1 MSMKRLLLSF
11 ALCIASTA
19 SLSQSFPA
27 KPVTIVVP
35 YPAGGSSDATTRAIA
50 QKLSDLWG
58 QPVLTDNRPGA
69 ATMIGTQYVAKAP
82 ADGHTVLF
90 VTDSFAVNP
99 ALYSKVQYDPAKD
112 FAPVTAIAHLNQVLV
127 VHSAVPANT
136 LKELVDYARA
146 NPGKLNYG
154 SYGAGSPP
162 HLAIE
167 LLKHVT
173 GANLVHIPYKGI
185 APLSADLIA
194 GTVQVSVYGVFTTLP
209 HAKAGRIRPLAIDGE
224 KRSPLLPQ
232 VPTFSEAGF
241 PELRAPAW
249 WGFVVPAG
257 TPQAVVAKLHRDVN
271 AVIAEREFRDTRLV
285 ANGLDPVGNTPQEFA
300 ALIQDTAGRWGR
312 FIRESNLRVD

>member
-1 MSMKRLLLSF
+1 MKRFLLCF
-11 ALCIASTA
+11 ALVVASTT
-19 SLSQSFPA
+19 LLGQTFPA

-99 ALYSKVQYDPAKD
+99 ALYSKVQYDPVKD

-127 VHSAVPANT
+127 VNSAVPANT
-136 LKELVDYARA
+136 LKELVDYAKA

-185 APLSADLIA
+185 APLSTDLIA
-194 GTVQVSVYGVFTTLP
+194 GTVQLSVYGVFTTLP
-209 HAKAGRIRPLAIDGE
+209 HAKAGRIRPLAIDGD

-241 PELRAPAW
+241 PEMRAPAW

-257 TPQAVVAKLHRDVN
+257 TPPSVVAKLHRDVN
-271 AVIAEREFRDTRLV
+271 AVIAEREFRDTRLI
-285 ANGLDPVGNTPQEFA
+285 ANGLDPIGNTPEAFA
-300 ALIQDTAGRWGR
+300 ALIQDTAERWGR

>member
-1 MSMKRLLLSF
+1 
-11 ALCIASTA
+11 
-19 SLSQSFPA
+19 
-27 KPVTIVVP
+27 VTIVVP
-35 YPAGGSSDATTRAIA
+35 YPAGGSSDATTRALA
-50 QKLSDLWG
+50 QRLSEIWG

-99 ALYSKVQYDPAKD
+99 ALYRNVQYDPVKD
-112 FAPVTAIAHLNQVLV
+112 FAPVTALAHLNQLLV
-127 VHSAVPANT
+127 VNSAVPANT
-136 LKELVDYARA
+136 LKEFVAYAKA

-167 LLKHVT
+167 LLKYVT
-173 GANLVHIPYKGI
+173 GIDLVHIPYKGI
-185 APLSADLIA
+185 APLTTDLLA
-194 GTVQVSVYGVFTTLP
+194 GTVQVSIYGVFTTLP
-209 HAKAGRIRPLAIDGE
+209 HAKTGRIRPLAIDGD
-224 KRSPLLPQ
+224 KRSLLLPQ

-249 WGFVVPAG
+249 WGLVVPAG
-257 TPQAVVAKLHRDVN
+257 TPPAAIARLHRDVN
-271 AVIAEREFRDTRLV
+271 SVIAEREFRETRLI
-285 ANGLDPVGNTPQEFA
+285 ANGLDPIGNTPEEFA
-300 ALIQDTAGRWGR
+300 VMIRDTAERWGK

>member
-1 MSMKRLLLSF
+1 MNMRALLSF
-11 ALCIASTA
+11 FLLWLPLTVLA
-19 SLSQSFPA
+19 QPFPG

-35 YPAGGSSDATTRAIA
+35 YPAGGSSDATTRALG
-50 QKLSDLWG
+50 QKLSESWG
-58 QPVLTDNRPGA
+58 QPVLIDNRPGA

-82 ADGHTVLF
+82 GDGHTILF

-99 ALYSKVQYDPAKD
+99 ALYKKVQYDPVKD
-112 FAPVTAIAHLNQVLV
+112 FAPVTAIAHLNQLLV
-127 VHSAVPANT
+127 VNSAVPAQT
-136 LKELVDYARA
+136 LKELIDYAKA

-185 APLSADLIA
+185 APLTTDLIA
-194 GTVQVSVYGVFTTLP
+194 GTVQVSIYGVFTTLP
-209 HAKAGRIRPLAIDGE
+209 HYKAGRIRPLAIDGD
-224 KRSPLLPQ
+224 KRAPLLPQ

-249 WGFVVPAG
+249 WGLVVPAG
-257 TPQAVVAKLHRDVN
+257 TPQAVVAKLHKDVT
-271 AVIAEREFRDTRLV
+271 AVIAEREFRETRLV
-285 ANGLDPVGNTPQEFA
+285 ANGLDPVGNTPAEFA
-300 ALIQDTAGRWGR
+300 ALIRDTAERWGK
-312 FIRESNLRVD
+312 FIREANLRVD

>member
-1 MSMKRLLLSF
+1 MKRVLLSLALSF
-11 ALCIASTA
+11 ACSGVLG
-19 SLSQSFPA
+19 QGFPA

-58 QPVLTDNRPGA
+58 QPVVTDNRPGA
-69 ATMIGTQYVAKAP
+69 ATMIGTQFVAKAP

-99 ALYSKVQYDPAKD
+99 ALYSKVQYDPGKD
-112 FAPVTAIAHLNQVLV
+112 FVPVTAIAHLNQVLV

-136 LKELVDYARA
+136 LKELVDYAKA

-185 APLSADLIA
+185 APLSTDLIA

-209 HAKAGRIRPLAIDGE
+209 HAKAGRIRPLAIDGD

-257 TPQAVVAKLHRDVN
+257 TPPAVVTRLHRDIN
-271 AVIAEREFRDTRLV
+271 AVIAEREFRETRLI
-285 ANGLDPVGNTPQEFA
+285 ANGLDPIGNTPQEFA
-300 ALIQDTAGRWGR
+300 VLIRDTAERWGK